1 MVRTVL
7 NIAGNNLKAE
17 FHQRLMLVMTGVWRF
32 LNTHEWYCLLNFF
45 LSMVKGKSSLLKP
58 GHLWFKLYC
67 HASAV
72 EVVHELMK
80 R

>member
-17 FHQRLMLVMTGVWRF
+17 FHQKLMLVMTGVWTV
-32 LNTHEWYCLLNFF
+32 LNTHKWYCFLNFF

-58 GHLWFKLYC
+58 VHLWFKLYY
-67 HASAV
+67 HASV
-72 EVVHELMK
+72 IEVVHELMK